1 MTAWEDFSLDKV
13 FNDKFNNK
21 EGKLRMFKR
30 IYGIVSVLLFIVS
43 VVVLAVIDKTS
54 NIKLSLTIQIILIL
68 YLSKVAWGCLLYI
81 KNQYKKK
88 KYSYSIIMN
97 LGLVLFLIINIF
109 RQVILLFKDW
119 NLTSINDL
127 YNNTLNSFSYFALL
141 LLPLII
147 VIAIYSVITNIFLII
162 KEGFKFHNILGII
175 FGITIVIGAVS
186 SQAVFEIEKNIEF
199 LSSAYAFKKFVDIGL
214 NSILCYFY
222 CITLATLY
230 CNIMAAKH
238 NPCYDKDFVII
249 LGTKMRDDG
258 TLTPILKARVDKAI
272 QFAKEQKE
280 KKGKDII
287 FIPSGG
293 KGKDEVMS
301 EAEAMK
307 KYLLE
312 NNINE
317 ENIIIENQSTN
328 TLQNMKFSKDKIN
341 EINKEGKIAFSTTNY
356 HVFRSGVIANSEGID
371 CEGMGSTT
379 KWYFYT
385 NALIR
390 EFVANLVSQ
399 RKQHFVLITSINLV
413 LFALVFV
420 GYKYNLM

>member
-68 YLSKVAWGCLLYI
+68 YLSEVAWGCLLYI

-147 VIAIYSVITNIFLII
+147 VIAIYSVITNIFL
-162 KEGFKFHNILGII
+162 
-175 FGITIVIGAVS
+175 S
-186 SQAVFEIEKNIEF
+186 F
-199 LSSAYAFKKFVDIGL
+199 LSF
-214 NSILCYFY
+214 
-222 CITLATLY
+222 
-230 CNIMAAKH
+230 
-238 NPCYDKDFVII
+238 
-249 LGTKMRDDG
+249 
-258 TLTPILKARVDKAI
+258 
-272 QFAKEQKE
+272 
-280 KKGKDII
+280 
-287 FIPSGG
+287 
-293 KGKDEVMS
+293 
-301 EAEAMK
+301 
-307 KYLLE
+307 
-312 NNINE
+312 
-317 ENIIIENQSTN
+317 
-328 TLQNMKFSKDKIN
+328 
-341 EINKEGKIAFSTTNY
+341 
-356 HVFRSGVIANSEGID
+356 
-371 CEGMGSTT
+371 
-379 KWYFYT
+379 
-385 NALIR
+385 
-390 EFVANLVSQ
+390 
-399 RKQHFVLITSINLV
+399 
-413 LFALVFV
+413 
-420 GYKYNLM
+420 